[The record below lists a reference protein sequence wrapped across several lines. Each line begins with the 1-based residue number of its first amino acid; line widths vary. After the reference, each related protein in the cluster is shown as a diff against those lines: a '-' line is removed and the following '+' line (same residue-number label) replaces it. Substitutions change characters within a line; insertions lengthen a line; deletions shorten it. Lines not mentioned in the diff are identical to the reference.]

1 MEGIFFLNGKFW
13 GTFGILKFYIFIYF
27 ILINKNNINILKKIY
42 IPIPNWNYVNFHGIA
57 GIYYSN
63 NKNN

>member
-27 ILINKNNINILKKIY
+27 ILINKNNINILKKNIY
-42 IPIPNWNYVNFHGIA
+42 SYPELELRKFSWHCGDLLFE
-57 GIYYSN
+57 
-63 NKNN
+63 